1 MHSSSKLPARWRSSA
16 LRTGGSRRV
25 SRAFFPSTSFSRQS
39 SSSVG
44 CEFSVAL
51 TITEAVGVFSDRN
64 VSCWIPLSH
73 RIRRLFSVSRK
84 IDWRNFSFLCSGENS
99 GGGAVDTNN
108 NQRLFHAACRLSG
121 LFYESLRQENGRHQA
136 NSTSCEIF
144 DIVAFRKL
152 FDLQPSN
159 AKTD

>member
-84 IDWRNFSFLCSGENS
+84 IDWRNFSFLCRGKTAAAALSTRTTIS
-99 GGGAVDTNN
+99 DFFTLRADCRVCFTSHYARKTVAIKLLSQL
-108 NQRLFHAACRLSG
+108 NQLWNIWYRRLS
-121 LFYESLRQENGRHQA
+121 
-136 NSTSCEIF
+136 
-144 DIVAFRKL
+144 
-152 FDLQPSN
+152 
-159 AKTD
+159 